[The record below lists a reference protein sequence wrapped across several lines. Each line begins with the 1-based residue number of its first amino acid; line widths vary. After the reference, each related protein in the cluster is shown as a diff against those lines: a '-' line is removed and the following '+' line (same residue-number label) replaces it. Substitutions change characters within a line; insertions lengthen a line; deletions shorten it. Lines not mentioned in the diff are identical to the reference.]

1 VGIAITEEHRALADS
16 VAKTV
21 ARHAPLTLART
32 VLDSGDESQ
41 AGSAAAALGEQ
52 GLLGLHVSEDHGG
65 AGYGV
70 EELAI
75 VAEQFGRGL
84 VPGTAV
90 PSLLASA
97 AIARFGSA
105 TLAKEVLPGLADGS
119 VTAAVGVGIDPLPAQ
134 RSDADVLTITGT
146 SGPIIGGASAAWFV
160 LPVRDG
166 DRVAHVAVAADDL
179 EVTRAQAFDGTR
191 SVATVTAE
199 SVEVPVERVLDVDLA
214 GMRDLATV
222 VLGAE
227 AAGIADWC
235 LQTATDYAKVR
246 EQFGRPIGQ
255 FQGVKHRCAEMLVRV
270 EEARAAVW
278 DAARAVDEEEF
289 GLAAAVAASVT
300 FDAAY
305 DNALEAIQILG
316 GIGFTWEHDAHMYL
330 RRATVLRQLVGGGD
344 VHRRRVTDLALDG
357 HRRTL
362 HLELAGDEADRIR
375 TEVADFA
382 ASLDGL
388 DESQRRSRLA
398 ESGYQVPHWPR
409 PWGREATPIEQLVI
423 DEQLA
428 AAGIQR
434 PNIFIGGWILPTI
447 ITYGTPEQQDQFIV
461 PTLRGDIVWCQLF
474 SEPGAGSDLA
484 ALQTKAVKV
493 DGGWRVT
500 GQKVWTSLAHRSEW
514 GLLIAR
520 TDPDAPKHQGITAF
534 LLDMQHSEGL
544 DIRPLREMT
553 GNELFN
559 EVYLDDVFIPDE
571 MVVGPVDGGWK
582 AARNTLSNE
591 RVAMSGGSV
600 MGSGVEGVLKAFGH
614 SRDRDDPL
622 VRDRLGGLI
631 AEGQVLGLLGF
642 RTTLA
647 QLSGVEPGAG
657 SSVRKLVGGHHAREC
672 AAMALDLMGP
682 AGVVAEG
689 VAEQA
694 TFMFLQA
701 QCLTIAGGTTNVQLN
716 VIAERL
722 LGLPRDDAGE
732 A

>member
-1 VGIAITEEHRALADS
+1 LGIAITEEHRALADS
-16 VAKTV
+16 AAKAV
-21 ARHAPLTLART
+21 ARHAPIDRARV
-32 VLDSGDESQ
+32 VLDSGDD
-41 AGSAAAALGEQ
+41 ATTGDVVAALAEQ
-52 GLLGLHVSEDHGG
+52 GLLGLHVSEEHGG
-65 AGYGV
+65 AGYGI
-70 EELAI
+70 EELA
-75 VAEQFGRGL
+75 VVVEQFGRGL
-84 VPGTAV
+84 VPGPAV
-90 PSLLASA
+90 PSLLSSA
-97 AIARFGSA
+97 LVGRFGSA

-119 VTAAVGVGIDPLPAQ
+119 LAASVGIGIDPLTAQ
-134 RSDADVLTITGT
+134 PSDAGGLIVSGM
-146 SGPIIGGASAAWFV
+146 SGPIVSGASAAWFV

-166 DRVAHVAVAADDL
+166 DRVLHIAVSADVVD
-179 EVTRAQAFDGTR
+179 VVPAKPFDGTR
-191 SVATVTAE
+191 SVATVTVEA
-199 SVEVPVERVLDVDLA
+199 VEVPLERMLHVDPA
-214 GMRDLATV
+214 GVRDLATV
-222 VLGAE
+222 VLGSE

-235 LQTATDYAKVR
+235 LTTATEYAKVR

-278 DAARAVDEEEF
+278 DAARAVDEDEF
-289 GLAAAVAASVT
+289 ELAAAVAAGVA

-316 GIGFTWEHDAHMYL
+316 GIGFTWEHDAHLYL

-344 VHRRRVTDLALDG
+344 AHRRRVTDLALDG

-362 HLELAGDEADRIR
+362 HLELGGDDADRIR
-375 TEVADFA
+375 DEVADFT

-388 DESQRRSRLA
+388 DEPQRRSRLA
-398 ESGYQVPHWPR
+398 ESGYQVPHWPH
-409 PWGREATPIEQLVI
+409 PWGRDASPIEQLVI

-428 AAGIQR
+428 AAEIQR
-434 PNIFIGGWILPTI
+434 PNVFIGGWILPTI
-447 ITYGTPEQQDQFIV
+447 ITFGTPEQQDQFIV

-500 GQKVWTSLAHRSEW
+500 GQKVWTSLAHRSDW

-520 TDPDAPKHQGITAF
+520 TDPNAPKHQGITAF
-534 LLDMQHSEGL
+534 LLDMQDSEGL

-571 MVVGPVDGGWK
+571 MVVGPVNGGWK

-600 MGSGVEGVLKAFGH
+600 MGSGVEGVLKAFGA
-614 SRDRDDPL
+614 SGLTDDPL

-682 AGVVAEG
+682 SGVAAEG
-689 VAEQA
+689 AAEQA

-722 LGLPRDDAGE
+722 LGLPRDDAGD

>member
-1 VGIAITEEHRALADS
+1 LGIAITEDHRALADS
-16 VAKTV
+16 TAKAVT
-21 ARHAPLTLART
+21 RHAPLSLARS
-32 VLDSGDESQ
+32 VLDAGDE
-41 AGSAAAALGEQ
+41 SAAAAVLTALAEQ
-52 GLLGLHVSEDHGG
+52 GLLGIHLPEDHGG
-65 AGYGV
+65 AGYGM
-70 EELAI
+70 EELVV

-84 VPGTAV
+84 VPGGVV

-97 AIARFGSA
+97 AIDRFGSSA
-105 TLAKEVLPGLADGS
+105 LAKEVLPLLADGS
-119 VTAAVGVGIDPLPAQ
+119 SSATVGVGIDPLPGE
-134 RSDADVLTITGT
+134 RSDAGELAVSGT
-146 SGPIIGGASAAWFV
+146 SGPIVGGASAGWFV

-166 DRVAHVAVAADDL
+166 DRVVHVAVTADDL
-179 EVTRAQAFDGTR
+179 EVTPVKPFDGTR
-191 SVATVTAE
+191 SVATVTLEA
-199 SVEVPVERVLDVDLA
+199 VDIPVERTLDVDLD
-214 GMRDLATV
+214 GIRDVATV
-222 VLGAE
+222 VVAAE
-227 AAGIADWC
+227 ATGIADWC
-235 LQTATDYAKVR
+235 LMTATEYAKVR

-278 DAARAVDEEEF
+278 DAARAIDEDEF
-289 GLAAAVAASVT
+289 ELAAAVAASVA

-316 GIGFTWEHDAHMYL
+316 GIGFTWEHDAHMFL

-344 VHRRRVTDLALDG
+344 VHRRRVTELALGG

-375 TEVADFA
+375 AEVAEFTGL
-382 ASLDGL
+382 LDGL
-388 DESQRRSRLA
+388 DEPQRRSKLA
-398 ESGYQVPHWPR
+398 ESGYQVPHWPK
-409 PWGREATPIEQLVI
+409 PWGLEASPIEQLVI

-447 ITYGTPEQQDQFIV
+447 ISFGTPEQQEQFIA

-493 DGGWRVT
+493 DGGWRIT
-500 GQKVWTSLAHRSEW
+500 GQKVWTSLAHRSDW

-559 EVYLDDVFIPDE
+559 EVYLDDVFIPDS
-571 MVVGPVDGGWK
+571 MVVGPVNGGWK

-600 MGSGVEGVLKAFGH
+600 MGSGVEGVLEAFAASGTA
-614 SRDRDDPL
+614 DDPL

-657 SSVRKLVGGHHAREC
+657 SSVR
-672 AAMALDLMGP
+672 
-682 AGVVAEG
+682 
-689 VAEQA
+689 
-694 TFMFLQA
+694 
-701 QCLTIAGGTTNVQLN
+701 
-716 VIAERL
+716 
-722 LGLPRDDAGE
+722 
-732 A
+732 